1 MPALKTTDRPPH
13 LSSSWIG
20 KCLAFWLG
28 GVFSIRL
35 MSSLKSHDN
44 SEGILYLVLLVI
56 AIIWPLLYFI
66 GSKHKFKPTKIR
78 TGSLIAICIFFLFSI
93 LSSFASPTP
102 FTSLAFIGLTIAS
115 TLISLQFLSNID
127 SRQLEGGMKL
137 YALLMGIILLLF
149 TLYDYAP
156 GERLGEGKKILN
168 PNSIAMV
175 AFSASLA
182 AMAFRNII
190 LRYVIFSELFIIIYL
205 TGSRGS
211 AAGAMLGLAAITLM
225 RMQGSK
231 ISTKAAFLLIM
242 ALVLT
247 SGLYFWDVIGPI
259 IDDFL
264 DLNTRDRG
272 ITSGAS
278 GRIYA
283 WMETIKLFEDNPLFG
298 VGFRAHEKLLSVGSS
313 SHNGY
318 LAMLAEIGLIG
329 FLAVI
334 YLVLSGVFML
344 WRKSKLPEYKH
355 AHSILFGIS
364 IGYVFLAFFERFL
377 INVGNPT
384 SLLFLLGILSP
395 VLYQEKTQKKQKRL
409 FLDATRANT
418 QAQIRVTKTV

>member
-1 MPALKTTDRPPH
+1 MPPLKSTARPPH

-56 AIIWPLLYFI
+56 AIVWPLLYFI
-66 GSKHKFKPTKIR
+66 GSRHKFKPAKIR
-78 TGSLIAICIFFLFSI
+78 TGSLIAICVFFLFSI

-127 SRQLEGGMKL
+127 SHQLEGGLKL
-137 YALLMGIILLLF
+137 YAFLMGIILLLF
-149 TLYDYAP
+149 TLYDYVP

-182 AMAFRNII
+182 AMAFRNMI
-190 LRYVIFSELFIIIYL
+190 LRYAIFAELFIIIYL
-205 TGSRGS
+205 TGSRAS
-211 AAGAMLGLAAITLM
+211 AAGAILGLAAITLM

-231 ISTKAAFLLIM
+231 ISTKAAFLLFM
-242 ALVLT
+242 ALVFA

-283 WMETIKLFEDNPLFG
+283 WMETIKLFEENPLFG
-298 VGFRAHEKLLSVGSS
+298 VGFRAHEKLLTVGSS

-344 WRKSKLPEYKH
+344 WRKTKLPEYKH
-355 AHSILFGIS
+355 THSILFGIS
-364 IGYVFLAFFERFL
+364 VGYLFLAIFERFL

-384 SLLFLLGILSP
+384 SLLFLIGIFSP
-395 VLYQEKTQKKQKRL
+395 IFYQEKAQKKQKRL
-409 FLDATRANT
+409 FLGTTHAHAQT
-418 QAQIRVTKTV
+418 QNGVTKTV